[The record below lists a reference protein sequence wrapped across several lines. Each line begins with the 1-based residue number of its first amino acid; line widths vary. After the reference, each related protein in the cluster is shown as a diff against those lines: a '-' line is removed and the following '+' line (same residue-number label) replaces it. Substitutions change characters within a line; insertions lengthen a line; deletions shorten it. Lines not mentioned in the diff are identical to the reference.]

1 MMGPAGFL
9 LAILGCGESEAQCQQ
24 VQCQQVQLAPVRYET
39 QAACLA
45 ASDAQL
51 ARHTDLAFPV
61 VVAECRAAG
70 VQAAVL
76 RADEVQLPEPRPV
89 RGRVQ
94 VASRR

>member
-9 LAILGCGESEAQCQQ
+9 LAIMGCGESEAQCQQ
-24 VQCQQVQLAPVRYET
+24 VALAPARYES
-39 QAACLA
+39 QAVCLA

-70 VQAAVL
+70 VQTAAL
-76 RADEVQLPEPRPV
+76 RADEVQRPEGGQL

-94 VASRR
+94 TASAARR

>member
-9 LAILGCGESEAQCQQ
+9 LAIMGCGESEAQCQQ
-24 VQCQQVQLAPVRYET
+24 VALAPARYES

-45 ASDAQL
+45 ASDEQL

-70 VQAAVL
+70 VQSAAL
-76 RADEVQLPEPRPV
+76 RADEVRLPEGRQP

-94 VASRR
+94 TASSQR

>member
-9 LAILGCGESEAQCQQ
+9 LAILGCGESEA
-24 VQCQQVQLAPVRYET
+24 QCQQVQLAPVRYET

-70 VQAAVL
+70 VQAAAL